1 MGHLDSHMAPQLNGT
16 TADSKSV
23 SVVDTASLRSSR
35 RGAAK
40 FQAIT
45 AILLQDKEN
54 FCNKFLSKFESYKL

>member
-23 SVVDTASLRSSR
+23 SVVDTASLRSNR

-45 AILLQDKEN
+45 AIIFNRIKKISATN
-54 FCNKFLSKFESYKL
+54 F